1 MPTTLSD
8 TAKRE
13 ILERVERA
21 LDGIRPHLAAD
32 GGDVEVVDL
41 TPEGLLK
48 VRWLGN
54 CQSCH
59 MTAITMKAGIEQVIL
74 GKVPEVTAVEAV
86 N

>member
-1 MPTTLSD
+1 MPPTLSNTSKED
-8 TAKRE
+8 
-13 ILERVERA
+13 ILARVERA
-21 LDGIRPHLAAD
+21 LNDIRPHLAAD

-41 TPEGLLK
+41 SPDGLLK

-54 CQSCH
+54 CENCH